1 MKIYS
6 RLLFCILTKDPF
18 FLVCFCLS
26 FSWVKQS
33 SPSYHD
39 LLLGERAPLVH
50 CSSVMLLF
58 PFWDLFL
65 WITMDQGWEH
75 LQWNKPM
82 TGMAEAWDVEI
93 IILMDDSAALSHFLE
108 EIGWGKYGGIKDDLF
123 FSLVFLKLALCVL
136 KMTDRKRLLQEELTF
151 SVTKKKQN
159 RKRRA
164 TDQARFSTSL
174 IISFPSELF

>member
-18 FLVCFCLS
+18 VCFCLS

-39 LLLGERAPLVH
+39 LFLEERAPLVH

-65 WITMDQGWEH
+65 WITMDHGWEH

-82 TGMAEAWDVEI
+82 TGMAEACHVKI

-108 EIGWGKYGGIKDDLF
+108 EIGWGKYGGRTMWKMEKRKDTGAKELEIKTFAALKITLIKF
-123 FSLVFLKLALCVL
+123 QLPSLPS
-136 KMTDRKRLLQEELTF
+136 TF
-151 SVTKKKQN
+151 H
-159 RKRRA
+159 
-164 TDQARFSTSL
+164 
-174 IISFPSELF
+174 